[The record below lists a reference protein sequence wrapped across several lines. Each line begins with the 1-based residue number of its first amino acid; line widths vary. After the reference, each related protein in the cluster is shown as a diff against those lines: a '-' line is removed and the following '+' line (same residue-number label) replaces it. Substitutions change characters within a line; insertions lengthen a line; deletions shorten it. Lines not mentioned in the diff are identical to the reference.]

1 MFDNTPD
8 DNVGVDATSMDDIAL
23 ILANT
28 KRDVRETIE
37 NVLGWEFTA
46 EILREVLK
54 RVNECDCGM
63 WLPVRLDRTLCPE
76 CAGKMTS
83 KRRSNINTVT
93 DADVK
98 WLRSIGARFNS

>member
-8 DNVGVDATSMDDIAL
+8 DNVGLDAAAMDDIAL

-28 KRDVRETIE
+28 KRDARETIE

-54 RVNECDCGM
+54 WVNECDCGM
-63 WLPVRLDRTLCPE
+63 WLPVRLDRACLLY
-76 CAGKMTS
+76 TS
-83 KRRSNINTVT
+83 K
-93 DADVK
+93 DAPEPQD
-98 WLRSIGARFNS
+98 RYS